1 MFFPIMPSL
10 VCVHDNKMT
19 HGPVCGCNDVFGV
32 QDYHIAGTRWLRRDR
47 KSAVCFFFF
56 CEIAFDN
63 HFYSLIG
70 LLRNITT
77 TRLGE
82 DENYFFYFPVFRFI
96 LLLQDCK
103 CLELFIVSSGPRLS
117 GVASALV
124 NPVSFPNCSQINR
137 LQERSTVLLILHVG
151 S

>member
-82 DENYFFYFPVFRFI
+82 DENYFFYFPFI
-96 LLLQDCK
+96 
-103 CLELFIVSSGPRLS
+103 ELSPQKKARREKK
-117 GVASALV
+117 ALK
-124 NPVSFPNCSQINR
+124 
-137 LQERSTVLLILHVG
+137 ERYAFK
-151 S
+151 